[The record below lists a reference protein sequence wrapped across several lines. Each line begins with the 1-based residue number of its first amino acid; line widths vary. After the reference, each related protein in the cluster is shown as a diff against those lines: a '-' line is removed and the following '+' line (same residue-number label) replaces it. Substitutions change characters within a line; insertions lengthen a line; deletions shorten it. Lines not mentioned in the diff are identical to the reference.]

1 MHTSFQQYWHDRML
15 LELFDTKA
23 PQVEWT
29 WNSGYQA
36 WEATVDVG
44 DASYGLMMSSFPW
57 SMGNWN
63 IPAFDASTWTQLRHG
78 CWCFEFVEQ
87 QADGSQ
93 HHDITGTAGH
103 QAAKVFS
110 IIGAVVV
117 DLLNPK
123 RDNNT
128 HHRRPDPK
136 IFKNICFGGKEA
148 NRISLYAQLAPRLA
162 KKLNKRLY
170 KNDRGDHFFL
180 VDDSVPVPN
189 HNK

>member
-1 MHTSFQQYWHDRML
+1 MSFQQHWCKHML

-23 PQVEWT
+23 PQVDWK

-63 IPAFDASTWTQLRHG
+63 IPEFDDTTWSMLRNG
-78 CWCFEFVEQ
+78 CWCFEFYEQ
-87 QADGSQ
+87 RADGSQ
-93 HHDITGTAGH
+93 HHDVTGTAHH
-103 QAAKVFS
+103 QAAKVFGVM
-110 IIGAVVV
+110 GAAVI
-117 DLLNPK
+117 DLVQKNP
-123 RDNNT
+123 R
-128 HHRRPDPK
+128 

-148 NRISLYAQLAPRLA
+148 NRISLYAKMAPRLA
-162 KKLNKRLY
+162 EKLDKRLF

-180 VDDSVPVPN
+180 VDGSVPVPN